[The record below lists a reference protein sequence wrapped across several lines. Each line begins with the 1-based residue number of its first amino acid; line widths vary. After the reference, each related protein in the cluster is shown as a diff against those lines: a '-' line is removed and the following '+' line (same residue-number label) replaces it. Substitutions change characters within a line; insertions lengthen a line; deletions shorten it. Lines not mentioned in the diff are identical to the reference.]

1 MVLMRMRIMDGDGDS
16 DSDGCFYEG
25 CYYGYV
31 VDGDDSDNYCTI
43 DILVLMTK

>member
-1 MVLMRMRIMDGDGDS
+1 MKDNGVDEDNDGDS
-16 DSDGCFYEG
+16 DSDGCYYEG

-43 DILVLMTK
+43 DRYTGVDD